1 MATNPQQ
8 ERDNTGSQSLRR
20 TLWAAWAVLLC
31 LGFLARLSAGYDADE
46 LQHFHFAWNIGQGM
60 LPYRDFFE
68 HHPPLLHYVL
78 APMVRSLT
86 EANFAL
92 LLVSRL
98 AALGILVWIIT
109 EFCRLLRLSVS
120 KEAAWWG
127 AWALLITHPIGT
139 AGFEFR
145 ADWIALACLVR
156 IATMLAQ
163 SVRSSGKRAFLQA
176 LGAGLL
182 GGIGV
187 CLTQKTG
194 FLLLAILVWLA
205 AAVLFAP
212 DSAAR
217 KQRLLIGLLFIAG
230 MLAPIALLA
239 LWFMAHGA
247 GQALLQH
254 VVVINL
260 HWVSEGTWKYT
271 VQQALLPTFG
281 LFALGMLGA
290 LRAFRGSKQKLAEG
304 SPETLVA
311 IILIFGIIALLR
323 TPVPHGQSFLFLI
336 VPWAMHLATI
346 TIYESVTDRPH
357 ARSDF
362 ALLAAAVGICL
373 ATLYWY
379 NAVIVAVVWL
389 PLGYGLW
396 RYASRGASD
405 LSRLNRAFA
414 VMAVIGGLVYIGRV
428 GDALRHKEGRTQ
440 AEIIRLVSQK
450 LEPGEP
456 VLETWPLLTPFH
468 PQPTFHGFA
477 RAGIIETVTPAV
489 LEPEYIGAL
498 EQGKCRVAIISIKD
512 IKRQL
517 PSFAGYLNHRM
528 VALPKVPS
536 SNEQIGIYV
545 MPDHDPMPRGETVR

>member
-1 MATNPQQ
+1 MATTLEQ
-8 ERDNTGSQSLRR
+8 EKVSSDSVALRR
-20 TLWAAWAVLLC
+20 VLWAAWAILLC
-31 LGFLARLSAGYDADE
+31 LGFLARLFAGYDADE

-68 HHPPLLHYVL
+68 HHPPLLHYIL
-78 APMVRSLT
+78 APIVRSLT

-98 AALGILVWIIT
+98 AAFGILIWVIV

-127 AWALLITHPIGT
+127 AGALLITHPIGT

-145 ADWIALACLVR
+145 ADWIALACLLR

-163 SVRSSGKRAFLQA
+163 SVRSSGKGAFVQA
-176 LGAGLL
+176 FGAGLL

-212 DSAAR
+212 DNAAR
-217 KQRLLIGLLFIAG
+217 RRRLLIGRLFVAG
-230 MLAPIALLA
+230 LLAPIALLA

-247 GQALLQH
+247 GNALLQH

-271 VQQALLPTFG
+271 VQQAMLPTFG

-290 LRAFRGSKQKLAEG
+290 LRAFRGGKQKLVEG

-336 VPWAMHLATI
+336 VPWAMHLATV
-346 TIYESVTDRPH
+346 TIYESVTDRPR
-357 ARSDF
+357 ARTDF

-379 NAVIVAVVWL
+379 NAVIVAVVWF

-396 RYASRGASD
+396 RYASKGASE
-405 LSRLNRAFA
+405 LSRLNRAFT
-414 VMAVIGGLVYIGRV
+414 VMAVIGGLVYVGRA

-440 AEIIRLVSQK
+440 AEIIRLATQE
-450 LEPGEP
+450 LIPGEP

-468 PQPTFHGFA
+468 PQPSFHGFA

-498 EQGKCRVAIISIKD
+498 EQGQCRIAIVSIKD

-517 PSFAGYLNHRM
+517 PRFAEYLNHTM
-528 VALPKVPS
+528 VTLSGVPS
-536 SNEQIGIYV
+536 SNEQIGVYV
-545 MPDHDPMPRGETVR
+545 VRPNPGSIP